1 MLNVLIT
8 GCSSG
13 FGYLTALEFARKGDR
28 VFATMRNL
36 EKSAQLKEAA
46 ASEKLPI
53 SFLRLDLLDDGSIQ
67 TAVQQAEAEAGP
79 IDVLVNNAAMALRSS
94 IEDASEDEVRKQFET
109 NLFGTLRVIKHV
121 LPGMRERRSGT
132 IVNLSSIGGIVS
144 VPYDGY
150 FAATKHAIE
159 AISEAMH
166 YEVRQ
171 FGVRIVIIEPGG
183 FPTELRNNAFH
194 AAKAN
199 ESSAYHKSAQRFE
212 KANDSRLRA
221 PEGVRQDP
229 ADVARV
235 IYDAIHDETPKLRYI
250 VGPDAQLIA
259 AVRKQ
264 LDFEGFEQAMR
275 QTLDWHE

>member
-1 MLNVLIT
+1 MANVLIT
-8 GCSSG
+8 GTSSG

-28 VFATMRNL
+28 VFATMRHL
-36 EKSAQLKEAA
+36 EKSAQLQEATDL
-46 ASEKLPI
+46 EKLPI
-53 SFLRLDLLDDGSIQ
+53 SFLRLDLLDDSSIQ
-67 TAVQQAEAEAGP
+67 TAVQQAEAEAGS
-79 IDVLVNNAAMALRSS
+79 IDVLVNNAAIALRSS
-94 IEDASEDEVRKQFET
+94 IEDASEGEVRKQFET
-109 NLFGTLRVIKHV
+109 NLFGTLRVIKQV

-132 IVNLSSIGGIVS
+132 IVNLSSISGTVS

-150 FAATKHAIE
+150 YAATKHAIE

-171 FGVRIVIIEPGG
+171 FGVRVVIIEPGG
-183 FPTELRNNAFH
+183 FPTELRNNAFQ

-199 ESSAYHKSAQRFE
+199 ESSAYHKNAQRFE
-212 KANDSRLRA
+212 KANDGSLRA
-221 PEGVRQDP
+221 PGGVRQDP
-229 ADVARV
+229 KDVARA
-235 IYDAIHDETPKLRYI
+235 IYDAVHDATPKLRYI

-275 QTLDWHE
+275 KTLDWHE